1 MNQLKESR
9 QKRKSD
15 QQILSRNE
23 KRNRLNEDVRA
34 ILTILKSW
42 IIIAEDG
49 SFTPTSRYIEAVD
62 MVFNEL
68 YPTDSQK
75 VFEIDLLFYC
85 NNLI

>member
-34 ILTILKSW
+34 MLTILKSW
-42 IIIAEDG
+42 ITTSEDG
-49 SFTPTSRYIEAVD
+49 NYKPTKKYVEAIEVI
-62 MVFNEL
+62 FNQL
-68 YPTDSQK
+68 YQTDSQ
-75 VFEIDLLFYC
+75 VL
-85 NNLI
+85 